1 MTSPAA
7 DISLSPL
14 PWRAAPA
21 RGWSGAFSKLR
32 AWAFVIVCAA
42 LVAGIGYKKP
52 THDWDMIAYVAS
64 ALYDEGWRGDAW
76 RDQVYAQVR
85 ADVND
90 HEYAQLVGH
99 DPIATGQQIAD
110 YRAAVAGDPRALEQQ
125 LPFYRVKILYMALVK
140 AAHRLGLPYVKAT
153 YAVSAA
159 AAAAMAMAMV
169 LGFLLISLRLPLF
182 LLPAGLT
189 AANICAFN
197 NVAFGSLASQST
209 PDALASLYALVCLWL
224 AARKDRSG
232 LAAAALAPLARPD
245 FIILSAALVAAIL
258 LTRVDE
264 NHAPGFPRLRDIS
277 RGKLVAGALSLAA
290 AGAIYV
296 AQNHFVGAYSFATL
310 FNFSFM
316 GFAPYPRSMNFSAD
330 PRDYLFA
337 YLRAAKQTFES
348 RHIVVYGL
356 TLAALANPYPRAL
369 TRGRFT
375 AVFALAPMA
384 YVAIHVA
391 VFPEYFDRFFSFAA
405 LATFLWLA
413 RLVVHRQR
421 DGVARQPGAEPGGAL
436 AANIGDAK

>member
-1 MTSPAA
+1 MTSSAA
-7 DISLSPL
+7 SISPSPL
-14 PWRAAPA
+14 SSRPALARA
-21 RGWSGAFSKLR
+21 WSGWFAKLR
-32 AWAFVIVCAA
+32 GWAFVIVCAA

-64 ALYDEGWRGDAW
+64 ALHDEGLRGEAW
-76 RDQVYAQVR
+76 RDEVYAQVR

-90 HEYAQLVGH
+90 HEYAQLVGQ
-99 DPIATGQQIAD
+99 DPIATGQQIAE
-110 YRAAVAGDPRALEQQ
+110 YRAAVARDPRALEQQ
-125 LPFYRVKILYMALVK
+125 LPFYRVKIIYMALVK
-140 AAHRLGLPYVKAT
+140 GAHRLGLPYVKAT

-159 AAAAMAMAMV
+159 SAAAMVMV
-169 LGFLLISLRLPLF
+169 FGLLLMGLRLPLL
-182 LLPAGLT
+182 LLPVGIT

-209 PDALASLYALVCLWL
+209 PDALAGFFALVCLWL
-224 AARKDRSG
+224 AARKDRMG

-264 NHAPGFPRLRDIS
+264 NQAPGFPRLRDIS
-277 RGKLVAGALSLAA
+277 RGKLVAGALSLAG
-290 AGAIYV
+290 AGAIYL
-296 AQNHFVGAYSFATL
+296 AQNHFLGAYSFATL

-316 GFAPYPRSMNFSAD
+316 GFAPYPQSMTFSAD

-356 TLAALANPYPRAL
+356 TIAALANPYLRDL

-375 AVFALAPMA
+375 AVFALAPLA
-384 YVAIHVA
+384 YVVLHVA
-391 VFPEYFDRFFSFAA
+391 VFPEYFDRFFAFAA
-405 LATFLWLA
+405 LALFLWVA
-413 RLVVHRQR
+413 RLVVHIRR
-421 DGVARQPGAEPGGAL
+421 DGVARQPGAEPVGAL
-436 AANIGDAK
+436 AAHPGHTK